1 MSQVYPNDANACLE
15 CLLGGGISEAE
26 ARADESTNIADVGA
40 VRRNA
45 IDETYPS
52 LASSTTV
59 ANNTTTTTTGA
70 AAVIPLP
77 APASPPKRA
86 TAADVLY
93 EVVSLLRFIV
103 WLRQ

>member
-1 MSQVYPNDANACLE
+1 MYPNDANACLE

-59 ANNTTTTTTGA
+59 ANSTTTT